1 MNPIIKTTGFRS
13 DDLNSAE
20 NKTIR
25 IGKSYVTKPGDGLV
39 RLCADVALP
48 GKTSQLWYG
57 VEERYAY
64 ALVKD
69 RSDPFVAAL
78 VHIIML
84 RRFVTRI
91 FACPKKIVLIMIR

>member
-1 MNPIIKTTGFRS
+1 MNSIK
-13 DDLNSAE
+13 
-20 NKTIR
+20 
-25 IGKSYVTKPGDGLV
+25 IGKPYVTKAGDGLI

-48 GKTSQLWYG
+48 GRTSRLWYG

-64 ALVKD
+64 ALAKD

-91 FACPKKIVLIMIR
+91 FAFPKTIVLTMTR